1 MRRDTTADDLD
12 FFFKWADGEHGPHS
26 GFEAFVSMCQ
36 TGAVGGQNATGS
48 ASAAHERLIKMIPS
62 VTKWRLICDVLH
74 RLPLEQ
80 QRLLHAAHT
89 PLPPGL
95 SAELR
100 PQLGDS
106 SAIVV
111 ALYGAGPVVG
121 LALEAKKSVEKRAH
135 LVELRVEA
143 DRALQLARFAYWQLA
158 ADRAECQAVF
168 RRRRLTDA
176 LAARL
181 AAVAPVRLLT
191 TADLR
196 EMGAIQ

>member
-1 MRRDTTADDLD
+1 MKIDTSDSDLD
-12 FFFKWADGEHGPHS
+12 FYFRWADGEHGPKS
-26 GFEAFVSMCQ
+26 GHGPMVNRIQVGSVGGNDA
-36 TGAVGGQNATGS
+36 TGA
-48 ASAAHERLIKMIPS
+48 ASAAHDRAIEQIPS
-62 VTKWRLICDVLH
+62 VAKWRAIKEIVD
-74 RLPLEQ
+74 RLPHEQ
-80 QRLLHAAHT
+80 QGMLEAAYT
-89 PLPPGL
+89 PLAAGL
-95 SAELR
+95 AAELR

-111 ALYGAGPVVG
+111 ALYGAGPVVA
-121 LALEAKKSVEKRAH
+121 LALEAKRSVEKRAH

-158 ADRAECQAVF
+158 ADRAECQAVI